1 MATLAALRTAHPLH
15 SSVNSQPKPA
25 VIFHGSLSI
34 AHELQRVL
42 ERGGVKAWTVPLPG
56 GG

>member
-1 MATLAALRTAHPLH
+1 MATLAALRTPHPLH